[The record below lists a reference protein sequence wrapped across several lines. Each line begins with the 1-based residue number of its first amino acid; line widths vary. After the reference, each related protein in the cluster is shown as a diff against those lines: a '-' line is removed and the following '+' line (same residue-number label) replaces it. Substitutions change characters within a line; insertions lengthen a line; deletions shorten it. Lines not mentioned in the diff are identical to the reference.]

1 MERNSPMPESRK
13 RTEQGREAQGKIAP
27 STEDESR
34 EAAPSAA
41 GDASG
46 GALSSAQGSA
56 AEAAGQAGAEPL
68 DERLRVAL
76 HAASERK
83 AHDLVVLD
91 LREVASFTDYFLIA
105 SGTNVRQVHA
115 IADAVEEE
123 LRKRLKV
130 KPARVEGYKSAEWVL
145 LDYGDFI
152 FHVFEEKARRF
163 YDLERLWR
171 DAARVAL
178 PPEMLDGEGSLRS
191 EG

>member
-13 RTEQGREAQGKIAP
+13 RTEQGREAQGKRAA
-27 STEDESR
+27 TTDDESR
-34 EAAPSAA
+34 GGATAAA
-41 GDASG
+41 GDAT
-46 GALSSAQGSA
+46 SAQA
-56 AEAAGQAGAEPL
+56 APHEPDAQAGAEPL
-68 DERLRVAL
+68 DERVLVAL

-91 LREVASFTDYFLIA
+91 LREVASFTDYFIIA
-105 SGTNVRQVHA
+105 SGMNVRQVHA
-115 IADAVEEE
+115 IADAIEDE

-130 KPARVEGYKSAEWVL
+130 KPGRVEGYKSAEWVL

-171 DAARVAL
+171 DAARVAV
-178 PPEMLDGEGSLRS
+178 PPEILGGEGSLRS